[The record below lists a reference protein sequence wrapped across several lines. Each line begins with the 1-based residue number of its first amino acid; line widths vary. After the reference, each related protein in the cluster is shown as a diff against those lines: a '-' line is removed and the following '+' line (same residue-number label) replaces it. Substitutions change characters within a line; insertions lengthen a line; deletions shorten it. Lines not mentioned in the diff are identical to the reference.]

1 MWLES
6 RDFEVLPTHFG
17 DGGLELYKK
26 HGPWELVLTDYR
38 FFPGTK
44 IRDGEQLA
52 AAIHGINPLQT
63 MSIMAADPK
72 AARERLPEALHSP
85 GAAEASQSGASVAAA
100 TAACVAT
107 LIRMGAFVGLADSP
121 LMRRDAIQVPAGS
134 P

>member
-1 MWLES
+1 MLA
-6 RDFEVLPTHFG
+6 
-17 DGGLELYKK
+17 
-26 HGPWELVLTDYR
+26 DYR
-38 FFPGTK
+38 FIPGVNIK
-44 IRDGEQLA
+44 NCMQLVT
-52 AAIHGINPLQT
+52 AIHGINPLQT